1 MLQPGES
8 LEEAVRRET
17 REEVGIEIG
26 EVVHHSSQPWPGASP
41 FISHR
46 TTLLGILIAFTCI
59 PATLSVAL
67 CSSDPRCYSLLPL
80 SCSDCLPCF
89 SPLWTLVARR
99 RSGFCTESWWSFEPA
114 ARCCCCCAVGYGTQQ
129 CQLMVGFFA
138 HAKTADIQVD
148 EAELAGTST
157 LMSGTLEPTF
167 SIRPSF
173 SCDWVSLFY
182 MCK

>member
-1 MLQPGES
+1 
-8 LEEAVRRET
+8 
-17 REEVGIEIG
+17 
-26 EVVHHSSQPWPGASP
+26 
-41 FISHR
+41 
-46 TTLLGILIAFTCI
+46 
-59 PATLSVAL
+59 
-67 CSSDPRCYSLLPL
+67 
-80 SCSDCLPCF
+80 
-89 SPLWTLVARR
+89 
-99 RSGFCTESWWSFEPA
+99 
-114 ARCCCCCAVGYGTQQ
+114 
-129 CQLMVGFFA
+129 MVGFFA